1 MSLLQF
7 PTPSKSTDEPFE
19 SESLTSSTDEP
30 SVLEGIRHTVRAA
43 HAALE
48 TLPDRERDYLQLRFG
63 FDGQPRTEKEASLR
77 FGAPLEEAQVLEA
90 DALRKLFKKS
100 A

>member
-7 PTPSKSTDEPFE
+7 PTPAKSTDESFE
-19 SESLTSSTDEP
+19 SESLTSSLDEP
-30 SVLEGIRHTVRAA
+30 SVLEGIRDTVRAA
-43 HAALE
+43 HVALE
-48 TLPDRERDYLQLRFG
+48 TLPERERGYLQIRFG
-63 FDGQPRTEKEASLR
+63 FDGQPRTGKQASLR

-90 DALRKLFKKS
+90 DALRMLFKKS